1 MIAKVISNHSFEKDT
16 LSTQPNLYWSKF
28 TNHNLILYRKI
39 EPNIIFLLA
48 DDMGYNDIG
57 YNNPHVQTPNMNKL
71 AEDGIKLEQN
81 YVQATCTPS
90 RIAFLSGMYPY
101 HVGRQNS
108 KILTRMFHFLS

>member
-1 MIAKVISNHSFEKDT
+1 MYK
-16 LSTQPNLYWSKF
+16 PNLIF
-28 TNHNLILYRKI
+28 DICI

-57 YNNPHVQTPNMNKL
+57 YNNPHVQTPNMDKL

-101 HVGRQNS
+101 HVGRQES
-108 KILTRMFHFLS
+108 KILILMFHFHSKHYKENMIRR

>member
-1 MIAKVISNHSFEKDT
+1 MKFINQKLISY
-16 LSTQPNLYWSKF
+16 L
-28 TNHNLILYRKI
+28 KI

-57 YNNPHVQTPNMNKL
+57 YNNDLVKTPNMNKL

-101 HVGRQNS
+101 HVGRQES
-108 KILTRMFHFLS
+108 KILILMFHFHSKHYKENMIRR

>member
-1 MIAKVISNHSFEKDT
+1 MYKPKLIFVIC
-16 LSTQPNLYWSKF
+16 
-28 TNHNLILYRKI
+28 I

-57 YNNPHVQTPNMNKL
+57 YNNPHVQTPNMDKL
-71 AEDGIKLEQN
+71 AEEGIKLEQN

-108 KILTRMFHFLS
+108 KKLNPMFLFFK

>member
-1 MIAKVISNHSFEKDT
+1 MKFINQKLISY
-16 LSTQPNLYWSKF
+16 L
-28 TNHNLILYRKI
+28 KI

-57 YNNPHVQTPNMNKL
+57 YNNDLVKTPNMNKL

-101 HVGRQNS
+101 HVGRQQS
-108 KILTRMFHFLS
+108 KILNPMFNNLAQHCTSYKMSFEVDKK

>member
-1 MIAKVISNHSFEKDT
+1 MCK
-16 LSTQPNLYWSKF
+16 PNLIF
-28 TNHNLILYRKI
+28 DLDI

-71 AEDGIKLEQN
+71 AEEGVKLEQN
-81 YVQATCTPS
+81 YVQTTCTPS

-108 KILTRMFHFLS
+108 KILSQIFLFLQNITQYIYKCLFPLHST

>member
-1 MIAKVISNHSFEKDT
+1 MYK
-16 LSTQPNLYWSKF
+16 PNLIF
-28 TNHNLILYRKI
+28 DICI

-57 YNNPHVQTPNMNKL
+57 YNNDLVQTPNMNKL

-108 KILTRMFHFLS
+108 KILSTISHFLAKHYYTLCFH